1 MVHMIR
7 FPGLHLQFFVNPVA
21 FTMFGI
27 PIYWYAICII
37 LAILVFFTLCYCLP
51 PKFEIDDSFLFDTLL
66 YAIVFGVI
74 GARFYYVLFHLD
86 YYLSNPSAI
95 FQIRNGGLAI
105 YGGIFVGAFVVFYQ
119 CRKKQYSM
127 LDFLDRIAPFFAL
140 GQAIGRWG
148 NFCNQEAYGTPTDH
162 FLRMGIDTPGGYLEV
177 HPTFLYESVLTFF
190 IFLIL
195 RKMKKKRKFQGQIKY
210 LYFFL
215 YAGIRMF
222 IEQLR
227 VDSLM
232 LGNFKISQILSI
244 AIFVVFGRILL
255 KKYGKY
261 RNGKIGA

>member
-1 MVHMIR
+1 MIQ
-7 FPGLHLQFFVNPVA
+7 FPGLQLQFFVNPVA
-21 FTMFGI
+21 FSMFGI

-37 LAILVFFTLCYCLP
+37 LAILVSFMLCYYLP
-51 PKFEIDDSFLFDTLL
+51 PKFEIDNYFLFDTLL
-66 YAIVFGVI
+66 YAIIFGVI
-74 GARFYYVLFHLD
+74 GARLYYVLFHLE
-86 YYLSNPSAI
+86 YYWSNPATI
-95 FQIRNGGLAI
+95 FKTRNGGLAI

-119 CRKKQYSM
+119 CKKRHYSL
-127 LDFLDRIAPFFAL
+127 LDFLDRIAPFVAL

-148 NFCNQEAYGTPTDH
+148 NFCNQEAYGIPTNN
-162 FLRMGIDTPGGYLEV
+162 FFRMGLDTPYGYMEV
-177 HPTFLYESVLTFF
+177 HPTFLYESILTCF

-195 RKMKKKRKFQGQIKY
+195 RKMQKKRKFQGQITYMY
-210 LYFFL
+210 LFL

-232 LGNFKISQILSI
+232 VGNFRISQILSI